1 MELIKNAIGTAK
13 PQIVSKYGKNGTD
26 VNIFS
31 HTETDEYGT
40 ELYVYDIYRF
50 ENETFENDIV
60 ALIRIKYSVSDEL
73 AILRQRD
80 TKADEFK
87 EYYDYVEWC
96 KKQIDN

>member
-1 MELIKNAIGTAK
+1 MQLIQNAIGTAK
-13 PQIVSKYGKNGTD
+13 PKIVSKYGKDGTD

-50 ENETFENDIV
+50 EHETFENDIV

-80 TKADEFK
+80 TKVEEFN
-87 EYYDYVEWC
+87 EYYNYVEWC
-96 KKQIDN
+96 KKQVK

>member
-1 MELIKNAIGTAK
+1 MQLIKNAIGTAK
-13 PQIVSKYGKNGTD
+13 PKIVSKYGKNGTD

-50 ENETFENDIV
+50 EHETFENDIV

-80 TKADEFK
+80 TKVEEFN

-96 KKQIDN
+96 KEQVK

>member
-1 MELIKNAIGTAK
+1 MKIIENAKGFAK
-13 PQIVSKYGKNGTD
+13 PKLVEKYGKNGTD
-26 VNIFS
+26 INIFKN
-31 HTETDEYGT
+31 TEIDEYGST
-40 ELYVYDIYRF
+40 LFIYDIYRF

-80 TKADEFK
+80 SKVEAFN

-96 KKQIDN
+96 KKQFE

>member
-13 PQIVSKYGKNGTD
+13 PKIVSKYGKNGTD

-50 ENETFENDIV
+50 EHETFENDIV

-80 TKADEFK
+80 TKVEEYQ

-96 KKQIDN
+96 KGQVK